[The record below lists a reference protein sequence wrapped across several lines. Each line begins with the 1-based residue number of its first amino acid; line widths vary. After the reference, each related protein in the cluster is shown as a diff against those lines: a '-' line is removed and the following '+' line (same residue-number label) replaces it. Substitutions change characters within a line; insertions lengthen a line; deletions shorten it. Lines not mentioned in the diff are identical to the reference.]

1 MKNFC
6 VTGPDNKEY
15 WISRSMAVLVMVI
28 AKDKN
33 NDKYVLAV
41 KRGEGTPDTE
51 YIGTYCMPCGYLDYD
66 ETLKHAAIRELK
78 EETGLE
84 AQEFQLELMA
94 INDDPT
100 KDKRQNVTFRYRIN
114 AIKSVELLSKELTS
128 LYSEEKEVSDIV
140 FINLKY
146 VDKYKW
152 AFNHDELIKKYTNY
166 DTVNIGY

>member
-28 AKDKN
+28 ARDKN

-41 KRGEGTPDTE
+41 KRGEGTPDPE
-51 YIGTYCMPCGYLDYD
+51 YVGAYCMPCGYLDYG

-84 AQEFQLELMA
+84 AQEYQLKLMA
-94 INDDPT
+94 IKDDPT
-100 KDKRQNVTFRYRIN
+100 KDKRQNVTFRYRID
-114 AIKSVELLSKELTS
+114 AIKPVESLSKELTI
-128 LYSEEKEVSDIV
+128 LYSEEDEVSDIV
-140 FINLKY
+140 FINLKDI
-146 VDKYKW
+146 DKYKW
-152 AFNHDELIKKYTNY
+152 AFNHDELIKKYINY
-166 DTVNIGY
+166 DTVDIGY